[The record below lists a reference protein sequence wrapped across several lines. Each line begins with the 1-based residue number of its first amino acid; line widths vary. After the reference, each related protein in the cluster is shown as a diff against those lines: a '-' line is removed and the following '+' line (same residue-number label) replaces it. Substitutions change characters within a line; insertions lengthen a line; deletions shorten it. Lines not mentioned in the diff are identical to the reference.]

1 MTKDLRFKNKKENV
15 GFTLL
20 YASMIA
26 GLLLAIGAAILSI
39 TVKQISLSAAGRES
53 QFAFYNADT
62 GTECAVYW
70 YRTSKTGICPAGLFP
85 PKSDSTN
92 DQSCTNISSNPPK
105 CLGLALT
112 DKYGGQITSFAQTGL
127 YSFSITSQ
135 GANNICFSKNNS
147 TASGVEGLL
156 APSLTQTQPF
166 AKSFF
171 ASSIRPNDLSS
182 TIISFPFTSPRIEN
196 STLLKA
202 ISSIKSSSFSGETET
217 TILP

>member
-135 GANNICFSKNNS
+135 GANNICFDVTIDKNTDPSK
-147 TASGVEGLL
+147 
-156 APSLTQTQPF
+156 
-166 AKSFF
+166 
-171 ASSIRPNDLSS
+171 
-182 TIISFPFTSPRIEN
+182 TIITSRGYNTCDKGNRFERAIEVD
-196 STLLKA
+196 
-202 ISSIKSSSFSGETET
+202 F
-217 TILP
+217 